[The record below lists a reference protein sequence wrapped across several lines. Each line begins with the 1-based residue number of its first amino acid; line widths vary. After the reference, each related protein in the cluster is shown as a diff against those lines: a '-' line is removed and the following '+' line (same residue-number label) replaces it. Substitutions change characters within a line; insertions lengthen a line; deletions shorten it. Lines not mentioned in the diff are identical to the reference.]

1 MRKSY
6 LVKSEMKDFYPGMA
20 EPVGGAGDAQLP
32 RIMADQKT
40 AAATLL
46 LATPDFHTFRRPCY
60 LKQFYLET
68 VAMEP
73 LLLKHK

>member
-1 MRKSY
+1 MTKGADDMRKSY
-6 LVKSEMKDFYPGMA
+6 LEKSEMKDFYPGMA
-20 EPVGGAGDAQLP
+20 EPVGGTGD
-32 RIMADQKT
+32 DQKT